1 MNIPGNIRVRRL
13 ARRLFASALFFPALY
28 AVVALLASF
37 ALVRWDAAAPT
48 TLGLDISAAS
58 AQSAMSALTSGMLAF
73 TGFVTSVVLLIV
85 QFGTS
90 EFSPRLVRWFNSD
103 RTLNLALSTF
113 IAAFLFALVTT
124 AQINT
129 SAGAP
134 PPTRSMVAA
143 TALTLL
149 SILMF
154 LLLIARTQNGLRV
167 AKVVQDVDAAAR
179 QVFDA
184 VYPSTRS
191 GDESAEPTADRRDA
205 PVQTLYA
212 GDVGAVLA
220 TLDQGALV
228 ALARRGDA
236 LIRMRRAVGDHIPAN
251 APLLDVYGEKRL
263 PEARLRR
270 CVILDDERTLDFDP
284 AFAFRML
291 VDIAI
296 KALSPAVNDPT
307 TAVQSIDRIEDLL
320 RFAASKH
327 LSAGAVA
334 DRSGALRLVYP
345 TPTWDDL
352 VELALDE
359 IRQFGAGQYQIARRL
374 RALLDTLL
382 ADLPERRRPAL
393 RRQLELL
400 DDAVA
405 AAYPL
410 TQRADALVPD
420 PQGIGTAR
428 NRSGRAPEKP
438 SGSS

>member
-13 ARRLFASALFFPALY
+13 ARRLFVSALFFPTLY
-28 AVVALLASF
+28 AIVALVASF
-37 ALVRWDAAAPT
+37 TLVRWDATAPT
-48 TLGLDISAAS
+48 TLGLHIDAAS

-113 IAAFLFALVTT
+113 IATFLFALVTT
-124 AQINT
+124 AQIDT
-129 SAGAP
+129 SSGAP
-134 PPTRSMVAA
+134 PPTRSVIAA
-143 TALTLL
+143 TVLALL
-149 SILMF
+149 SVLMF

-167 AKVVQDVDAAAR
+167 AKVVQGVDSAAR
-179 QVFDA
+179 QVFDT
-184 VYPSTRS
+184 VYPSTRP
-191 GDESAEPTADRRDA
+191 GAESEGTTVEPQDA
-205 PVQTLYA
+205 PVQTLYS

-220 TLDQGALV
+220 TLDQDALV
-228 ALARRGDA
+228 ALAHQRGA

-251 APLLDVYGEKRL
+251 APLLDVYGPTKL

-270 CVILDDERTLDFDP
+270 CVILDDERTIDFDP
-284 AFAFRML
+284 AFAFRVL

-320 RFAASKH
+320 RYAAAKH

-334 DRSGALRLVYP
+334 DRSGTLRLVYP

-359 IRQFGAGQYQIARRL
+359 IRQFGTGQYQIARRL
-374 RALLDTLL
+374 RAMLDALLD
-382 ADLPERRRPAL
+382 DLPERRRPAL
-393 RRQLELL
+393 RRQLALL

-410 TQRADALVPD
+410 SQRADALVAD
-420 PQGIGTAR
+420 SQGIGMAR
-428 NRSGRAPEKP
+428 GAASPGKGKGPGDR
-438 SGSS
+438 

>member
-1 MNIPGNIRVRRL
+1 MRRL

-28 AVVALLASF
+28 AIVALLASF
-37 ALVRWDAAAPT
+37 ALVRWDTAAPT
-48 TLGLDISAAS
+48 TLGLDIDAAS
-58 AQSAMSALTSGMLAF
+58 AQSAMSALASGMLAF

-85 QFGTS
+85 QFGTT

-103 RTLNLALSTF
+103 RTLDLALSTF
-113 IAAFLFALVTT
+113 IATFLFALVTT

-129 SAGAP
+129 SPGAP
-134 PPTRSMVAA
+134 PPTRSVIAA

-149 SILMF
+149 SSLMF

-179 QVFDA
+179 KVFDT
-184 VYPSTRS
+184 VYPSKRS
-191 GDESAEPTADRRDA
+191 GDDSAEPVVGRRGA
-205 PVQTLYA
+205 PIQTLSS

-220 TLDQGALV
+220 TLDQSALV
-228 ALARRGDA
+228 TLARRGDA
-236 LIRMRRAVGDHIPAN
+236 VILMRRAVGDHIPAN
-251 APLLDVYGEKRL
+251 APLLDVYGTTML

-307 TAVQSIDRIEDLL
+307 TAVQAIDRIEDLL
-320 RFAASKH
+320 RYAAAKQ
-327 LSAGAVA
+327 LSAGAVT
-334 DRSGALRLVYP
+334 DRTGTLRLVYP
-345 TPTWDDL
+345 TPAWDDL

-382 ADLPERRRPAL
+382 ADLPERRRPPL
-393 RRQLELL
+393 RRQLGLL

-405 AAYPL
+405 GAYPL
-410 TQRADALVPD
+410 SQRGDALVPD

-428 NRSGRAPEKP
+428 NRSRGEPGSA
-438 SGSS
+438 SGSSASS